1 MANDDDDAHRERLK
15 VAAGLVLDLVQRL
28 PRDFVPGLTTEEAAL
43 CLETAAKV
51 VRQTEGW
58 SAFLALDADA
68 FARVLKEFRK

>member
-1 MANDDDDAHRERLK
+1 MDNDDDDAHRERLK
-15 VAAGLVLDLVQRL
+15 DAAGRVLDLVQRL
-28 PRDFVPGLTTEEAAL
+28 PRELVPGLTTEEAAH

-68 FARVLKEFRK
+68 FARVLDELR

>member
-1 MANDDDDAHRERLK
+1 MAENDDAHLERLRE
-15 VAAGLVLDLVQRL
+15 AAGFVLDLVQRL

-58 SAFLALDADA
+58 PAFLALDADA
-68 FARVLKEFRK
+68 FARALQEFRK